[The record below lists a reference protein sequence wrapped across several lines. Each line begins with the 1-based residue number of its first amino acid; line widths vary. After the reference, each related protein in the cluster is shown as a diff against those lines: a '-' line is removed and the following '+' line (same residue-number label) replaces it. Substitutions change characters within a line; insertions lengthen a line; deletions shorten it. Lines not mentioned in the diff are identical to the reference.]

1 LQAPL
6 DYDVTE
12 VLPFGWSLQNVVC
25 SGGSSTPITGG
36 VRIHL
41 TPDANITCTFTNA
54 AWSEGVSGTYIDDG
68 SGPPVRI
75 SFLDGLL
82 TDLTFNDAL
91 DALVLDNSSAG
102 SFVSQV
108 FGEGDKVFWSGIEWI
123 GNSGELPDEGMSD
136 ESVNLLGNVLLFH
149 LNKDAAQGET
159 GTVVHDFSG
168 SGHTGAASGTGVS
181 IGAAGSGKFY
191 GGYVADAS
199 NDSGHIEVPASADF
213 NFATTSGDG
222 FAFFLWFNKSG
233 VCDAPDDTNEVM
245 ASRFGTADTANTWWL
260 GCGVNGG
267 EYSNRLVFR
276 LWALQAEDQK
286 ILSSAATVNDG
297 QWHHGGW
304 VYDPAAGEIRLYL
317 DGEAVATAATS
328 PSPFTSANP
337 LCIGAYGSTCAGYEF
352 VGKLDEV
359 AAFKRALTPGE
370 VREIYARG
378 VVGLNLRVRACDDAA
393 CNGESFIDLGT
404 AGPPRSLSLAG
415 SYFQYAFDF
424 TTAKAGY
431 SPELYFVTVKNQVFP
446 DIDGDGVVDG
456 SDLYLFKL
464 SYGKL
469 SGNPDYDVRCDLD
482 LNDVVDADDLK
493 LFAAAF
499 GG

>member
-1 LQAPL
+1 VAEILPL
-6 DYDVTE
+6 
-12 VLPFGWSLQNVVC
+12 GWSLQSVAC
-25 SGGSSTPITGG
+25 TGGDSTQISGGVS
-36 VRIHL
+36 IHL
-41 TPDANITCTFTNA
+41 IPGQAVSCTFTNEA
-54 AWSEGVSGTYIDDG
+54 LDEGASGTYLDDG
-68 SGPPVRI
+68 SGPPVRF
-75 SFLDGLL
+75 SFLGGSL

-91 DALVLDNSSAG
+91 DALVLDSSSTG

-108 FGEGDKVFWSGIEWI
+108 FNGGGKVFWSGIEWI
-123 GNSGELPDEGMSD
+123 DNAGELPDDGMSD
-136 ESVNLLGNVLLFH
+136 ESVDLLGNVLLFH

-181 IGAAGSGKFY
+181 IGAAGSGKFS
-191 GGYVADAS
+191 GGYVADAT
-199 NDSGHIEVPASADF
+199 NDAGHIEVPASADF
-213 NFATTSGDG
+213 DFATTSGDG

-233 VCDAPDDTNEVM
+233 FCDAPDDTNEVM

-260 GCGVNGG
+260 GCGVSG
-267 EYSNRLVFR
+267 EENSNQLVFKF
-276 LWALQAEDQK
+276 WALQAEDQK
-286 ILSSAATVNDG
+286 TLFSAAAVNDG

-304 VYDPAAGEIRLYL
+304 VYDPTAGEIRLYL
-317 DGEAVATAATS
+317 DGQAVAAASTT

-359 AAFKRALTPGE
+359 AAFKRALAPGE
-370 VREIYARG
+370 VKEIYARG

-424 TTAKAGY
+424 TTARTGY
-431 SPELYFVTVKNQVFP
+431 SPELYHVTVKNQVFP
-446 DIDGDGVVDG
+446 DIDGDGDVDG
-456 SDLYLFKL
+456 SDLHLFKL
-464 SYGKL
+464 SYGKS
-469 SGNPDYDVRCDLD
+469 SGNLNYDSRCDLD
-482 LNDVVDADDLK
+482 ANGVVNEVDLG
-493 LFAAAF
+493 LFAAGF